1 MMKSSITGFKWSV
14 AVLSGLAWLGS
25 AHALGL
31 SGTIKG
37 EDGKP
42 VAGVMV
48 KVTSAS
54 AAALVTKVFTDA
66 KGEYQVPD
74 MGKNVGINS
83 LYVET
88 FKLGYEQV
96 QPQAKALAVVLPKV
110 SKNMVLVDFVVK
122 PTTNIAAQV
131 PASAWLSAA
140 PQSAAKDRAIIT
152 CTQCHQMPNERT
164 MKLAAGLAGQDEAQR
179 EQVWRAMV
187 GVMRSAIYGAL
198 QSEHSPAMTPDQLA
212 EAAKPENSFIDK
224 KDEDIVAPWL
234 AKYMPTSFEKFDVA
248 DKARFANVPLGVT
261 KKTLIREF
269 PYDEKSFVRETGVTN
284 NELWVDD
291 IARNRIG
298 KLDPKTGAYKW
309 YDVPSPGAPAPHTMV
324 MDGEGNIWTT
334 LLGGNGE
341 MASVF
346 NPKTETWRIYGGFP
360 KGMAAHDFSQG
371 ANYVMDFDKN
381 NINWMTI
388 ITHNKTIGF
397 NRATGE
403 VTPIYDLPMKAGET
417 PFHIGAYGGGMTSD
431 KNFWFAQYYG
441 VLGRFNTET
450 RKIDFE
456 LDYPDYAGPHRMV
469 IDKNDM
475 IYLTLIGSGQVSVID
490 GKKLKEVKRIDLPD
504 RSSAPYAI
512 SLDTRRNALWIATV
526 NNNSLFKYDLKSGK
540 FSEYPVGIKDL
551 HMRNIAID
559 KKTGDLW
566 IASSPIPS
574 NEAEMRRLFL
584 YRPGD
589 L

>member
-1 MMKSSITGFKWSV
+1 MMKSSITSLKWSV
-14 AVLSGLAWLGS
+14 VMLGGLAWLGS
-25 AHALGL
+25 VHALGL
-31 SGTIKG
+31 NGTIKD
-37 EDGKP
+37 ENGKP
-42 VAGVMV
+42 VAGVMI

-66 KGEYQVPD
+66 KGEYRVPD

-96 QPQAKALAVVLPKV
+96 QPQAKALATVLPKV
-110 SKNMVLVDFVVK
+110 SRSMARVDFVVK
-122 PTTNIAAQV
+122 PITNIAAQV

-140 PQSAAKDRAIIT
+140 PQSAAKDRVMIT
-152 CTQCHQMPNERT
+152 CSQCHQLPNERT
-164 MKLAAGLAGQDEAQR
+164 MKLAAALAGQDEAQR

-198 QSEHSPAMTPDQLA
+198 QSEHSPEMTPEQLA

-234 AKYMPTSFEKFDVA
+234 AKYMPTSFDKFDVA
-248 DKARFANVPLGVT
+248 DKSRFANVPLGVT

-346 NPKTETWRIYGGFP
+346 NPKTETWRIYDGFP
-360 KGMAAHDFSQG
+360 KGMASHDFSQG

-403 VTPIYDLPMKAGET
+403 VTPIYDLPMKEGET

-475 IYLTLIGSGQVSVID
+475 IYLTLIGSGQISVVD

-504 RSSAPYAI
+504 RNSAPYAI
-512 SLDTRRNALWIATV
+512 SLDTRRNALWVATV
-526 NNNSLFKYDLKSGK
+526 NNDSLFKYDLKSGK

-559 KKTGDLW
+559 NKTGDLW

-574 NEAEMRRLFL
+574 NEEEMRRVFL

>member
-1 MMKSSITGFKWSV
+1 MLMVGFKIKSAV
-14 AVLSGLAWLGS
+14 AVACLSLSVGV

-31 SGTIKG
+31 AGTVKQDNG
-37 EDGKP
+37 QP
-42 VAGVMV
+42 VAGVMI

-66 KGEYQVPD
+66 KGEYAVPD
-74 MGKNVGINS
+74 LGKNVGVNS
-83 LYVET
+83 MYVET
-88 FKLGYEQV
+88 FKLGYEQA
-96 QPQAKALAVVLPKV
+96 QPQAKALAVVVPKI
-110 SKNMVLVDFVVK
+110 SKGVAQVDFVLK

-140 PQSAAKDRAIIT
+140 PASAEKNRTIVT
-152 CTQCHQMPNERT
+152 CSQCHQMPNER
-164 MKLAAGLAGQDEAQR
+164 MKKLAEGLAGQDEAQR

-187 GVMRSAIYGAL
+187 GVMRSAVYGAL
-198 QSEHSPAMTPDQLA
+198 QSEHSQAMTPEQLV

-248 DKARFANVPLGVT
+248 DKARFAGAPLGVT
-261 KKTLIREF
+261 KKTVIREY
-269 PYDEKSFVRETGVTN
+269 PYDEKSFVRETGVVN
-284 NELWVDD
+284 GEYWVDD

-298 KLDPKTGAYKW
+298 KLDPKTGAYTW

-324 MDGEGNIWTT
+324 MDGEGNVWTT
-334 LLGGNGE
+334 LLGGTGE
-341 MASVF
+341 MASMF
-346 NPKTETWRIYGGFP
+346 NPKTGAWRVYGGFP

-371 ANYVMDFDKN
+371 ANYLMDFDKS
-381 NINWMTI
+381 NINWLTI

-403 VTPIYDLPMKAGET
+403 VTPIYDLPLPDNET

-441 VLGRFNTET
+441 VLGRFNTDT
-450 RKIDFE
+450 RKVDFE
-456 LDYPDYAGPHRMV
+456 IKYPDYAGPHRMV
-469 IDKNDM
+469 VASNDL

-490 GKKLKEVKRIDLPD
+490 AKKLKEIKRIDLPD

-526 NNNSLFKYDLKSGK
+526 NNDSLFKYDLGSGK
-540 FSEYPVGIKDL
+540 FSEFPVGIKDL
-551 HMRNIAID
+551 HMRMIAID
-559 KKTGDLW
+559 KKSGDLW
-566 IASSPIPS
+566 IASSPIPW
-574 NEAEMRRLFL
+574 NESEMRRLFL
-584 YRPGD
+584 YHPGD
-589 L
+589 I

>member
-1 MMKSSITGFKWSV
+1 MKSSISKWNV
-14 AVLSGLAWLGS
+14 ALLSGLAWMGC

-31 SGTIKG
+31 SGTVKS

-74 MGKNVGINS
+74 MGKNVGVNS
-83 LYVET
+83 MYVET

-96 QPQAKALAVVLPKV
+96 QPKAPAVADLLPKIEK
-110 SKNMVLVDFVVK
+110 SMARVDFVLK

-140 PQSAAKDRAIIT
+140 PQSPEKERTIVT
-152 CTQCHQMPNERT
+152 CTQCHQLPNERVK
-164 MKLAAGLAGQDEAQR
+164 KLAAGMAGQDEAQR

-198 QSEHSPAMTPDQLA
+198 QSEHSQPMTPEQLA
-212 EAAKPENSFIDK
+212 ETAKPENSFIDK

-234 AKYMPTSFEKFDVA
+234 AKYMPTNFDNFDVA
-248 DKARFANVPLGVT
+248 KKGAFASVPLGVT
-261 KKTLIREF
+261 KKTMVREF

-284 NELWVDD
+284 GELWVDD

-334 LLGGNGE
+334 LLGGAGE
-341 MASVF
+341 MASMF

-360 KGMAAHDFSQG
+360 KGMAAHDFSEG
-371 ANYVMDFDKN
+371 PNYQMYFDKN

-403 VTPIYDLPMKAGET
+403 VTPIYDLPLQEGET

-431 KNFWFAQYYG
+431 RNFWFAQYYG

-450 RKIDFE
+450 RKVDFQIK
-456 LDYPDYAGPHRMV
+456 YPDYAGPHRMV

-475 IYLTLIGSGQVSVID
+475 IYLTLIGSGQISVID

-512 SLDTRRNALWIATV
+512 SLDTRRNALWLATV
-526 NNNSLFKYDLKSGK
+526 NNDSLFKYDLKSGQ

-584 YRPGD
+584 YHPGD
-589 L
+589 I

>member
-1 MMKSSITGFKWSV
+1 MVGFKIKSAV
-14 AVLSGLAWLGS
+14 AVACLSVGV

-31 SGTIKG
+31 AGTVKQDNG
-37 EDGKP
+37 QP

-66 KGEYQVPD
+66 KGEYAVPD
-74 MGKNVGINS
+74 LGKNVGVNS
-83 LYVET
+83 MYVET
-88 FKLGYEQV
+88 FKLGYEQA
-96 QPQAKALAVVLPKV
+96 QPQAKALAVVVPKI
-110 SKNMVLVDFVVK
+110 SKGVAQVDFVLK

-140 PQSAAKDRAIIT
+140 PASAEKHRAIIT
-152 CTQCHQMPNERT
+152 CSQCHQMPNER
-164 MKLAAGLAGQDEAQR
+164 MKKLAEGLAGQDEAQR

-198 QSEHSPAMTPDQLA
+198 QSEHSPAMTPEQLA

-248 DKARFANVPLGVT
+248 DKAKFAATPLGVT
-261 KKTLIREF
+261 KKTVIREY
-269 PYDEKSFVRETGVTN
+269 PYDEKSFVRETGAVN
-284 NELWVDD
+284 GEYWVDD

-298 KLDPKTGAYKW
+298 KLDPKTGAYTW

-324 MDGEGNIWTT
+324 MDGEGNVWTT
-334 LLGGNGE
+334 LLGGTGE
-341 MASVF
+341 MASMF
-346 NPKTETWRIYGGFP
+346 NPKTGAWRIYNGFP

-371 ANYVMDFDKN
+371 ANYLMDFDKN

-403 VTPIYDLPMKAGET
+403 VTPIYDLPLPDGET

-441 VLGRFNTET
+441 VLGRFNTDT
-450 RKIDFE
+450 RKVDFE
-456 LDYPDYAGPHRMV
+456 IKYPDYAGPHRMV
-469 IDKNDM
+469 VASNDL
-475 IYLTLIGSGQVSVID
+475 IYLTLIGSGQISVID
-490 GKKLKEVKRIDLPD
+490 GKKLKEIKRIDLPD
-504 RSSAPYAI
+504 RGSAPYAI
-512 SLDTRRNALWIATV
+512 SLDTRRNALWVATV
-526 NNNSLFKYDLKSGK
+526 NNDSLFKYDLGSGK
-540 FSEYPVGIKDL
+540 FTEYPVGIKDL
-551 HMRNIAID
+551 HMRMIAID
-559 KKTGDLW
+559 KKSGDLW

-574 NEAEMRRLFL
+574 NESEMRRLFL
-584 YRPGD
+584 YHPGD
-589 L
+589 I

>member
-1 MMKSSITGFKWSV
+1 MVGFKIKSAV
-14 AVLSGLAWLGS
+14 AVACLSVGV

-31 SGTIKG
+31 AGTVKQDNG
-37 EDGKP
+37 QP

-66 KGEYQVPD
+66 KGEYTVPD
-74 MGKNVGINS
+74 LGKNVGLNS
-83 LYVET
+83 MYVET
-88 FKLGYEQV
+88 FKLGYEQA
-96 QPQAKALAVVLPKV
+96 QPQAKALAVVVPKI
-110 SKNMVLVDFVVK
+110 SKGVAQVDFVLK
-122 PTTNIAAQV
+122 PATNIAAQV

-140 PQSAAKDRAIIT
+140 PASAEKNRTIVT
-152 CTQCHQMPNERT
+152 CSQCHQMPNER
-164 MKLAAGLAGQDEAQR
+164 MKKLAEGLAGQDVAQR

-187 GVMRSAIYGAL
+187 GVMRSAVYGAL
-198 QSEHSPAMTPDQLA
+198 QSEHSQAMTPEQLV

-248 DKARFANVPLGVT
+248 DKARFAGAPLGVT
-261 KKTLIREF
+261 KKTVIREY
-269 PYDEKSFVRETGVTN
+269 PYDEKSFVRETGVVN
-284 NELWVDD
+284 GEYWVDD

-298 KLDPKTGAYKW
+298 KLDPKTGAYTW

-324 MDGEGNIWTT
+324 MDGEGNVWTT
-334 LLGGNGE
+334 LLGGTGG
-341 MASVF
+341 MASMF
-346 NPKTETWRIYGGFP
+346 NPKTGAWRIYNGFP

-371 ANYVMDFDKN
+371 ANYLMDFDKN
-381 NINWMTI
+381 NINWLTI

-403 VTPIYDLPMKAGET
+403 VTPIYDLPLPDNET

-441 VLGRFNTET
+441 VLGRFNTDT
-450 RKIDFE
+450 RKVDFE
-456 LDYPDYAGPHRMV
+456 IKYPDYAGPHRMV
-469 IDKNDM
+469 VASNDL

-490 GKKLKEVKRIDLPD
+490 AKKLKEIKRIDLPD

-526 NNNSLFKYDLKSGK
+526 NNDSLFKYDLGSGK
-540 FSEYPVGIKDL
+540 FSEFPVGIKDL
-551 HMRNIAID
+551 HMRMIAID
-559 KKTGDLW
+559 KKSGDLW
-566 IASSPIPS
+566 IASSPIPW
-574 NEAEMRRLFL
+574 NESEMRRLFL
-584 YRPGD
+584 YHPGD
-589 L
+589 I